1 MAQPIASAAVG
12 RVNRRFLLLAFILA
26 ALSAVLVV
34 AALSGSGDSGGSSSG
49 ADVPVV
55 VAKAAIP
62 AGTIITADMLGITDV
77 SENAVSDQ
85 SLSSFDAVVGRTAR
99 YPIAANQQIL
109 VKDVVTGTE
118 SISNTVLRNVLEGGA
133 RGMAIKTDA
142 VIGAGGLVLPGDR
155 VDVLWLP
162 GAGTGDSTQE
172 LRGAQ
177 LLAENV
183 EVVAVQQTIVD
194 VPPSA
199 PGLESQPTPVASNR
213 VPGTDAAQIPDAVTV
228 TLMVSPE
235 VAARIFCGEHH
246 GILRLAVRAFGD
258 ESPSGLAPV
267 DCVIREE
274 SN

>member
-26 ALSAVLVV
+26 ALSAVLVI
-34 AALSGSGDSGGSSSG
+34 AALSGSKDSGGSSG
-49 ADVPVV
+49 TDVPVV
-55 VAKAAIP
+55 VSQAAIP
-62 AGTIITADMLGITDV
+62 AGTVITASMLEIADV

-85 SLSSFDAVVGRTAR
+85 ALSSIDAVVGRTAR

-118 SISNTVLRNVLEGGA
+118 SISNTVLRNILEGGA

-142 VIGAGGLVLPGDR
+142 VVGAGGLVLPGDH
-155 VDVLWLP
+155 VDVLWIP
-162 GAGTGDSTQE
+162 DSPQE
-172 LRGAQ
+172 DLQGAQ

-183 EVVAVQQTIVD
+183 EVVAVQQVIVD
-194 VPPSA
+194 VAPSA
-199 PGLESQPTPVASNR
+199 PGLEAQPTPSANGR

-235 VAARIFCGEHH
+235 EASRIFCGDS
-246 GILRLAVRAFGD
+246 GGSIRLAVRAFGD
-258 ESPSGLAPV
+258 TSTSGLQTV
-267 DCVIREE
+267 TCIIRGQ
-274 SN
+274 SDQ